1 TAKRYREGTG
11 TKKSLVGE
19 KIYKEFST
27 LFWLKPEL
35 SFDQQHN
42 ENVRRKSGT
51 SSSSRSSISRS
62 EQTSDI
68 ADLFETS
75 PSASRPVTPS
85 VKEFAVSRPTTPMLG
100 SDK

>member
-1 TAKRYREGTG
+1 MGQPDG
-11 TKKSLVGE
+11 SPDP
-19 KIYKEFST
+19 S
-27 LFWLKPEL
+27 EL